1 MQLPEPT
8 LEGAPI
14 DPEAPDPADEHPPL
28 GSWPR
33 LYLLVLGNLFLLIVL
48 FTLFTAYFD

>member
-1 MQLPEPT
+1 MQIPEPR
-8 LEGAPI
+8 LEGAEVE
-14 DPEAPDPADEHPPL
+14 PEAPDPADAHPPL

-48 FTLFTAYFD
+48 FSLFTAYFD